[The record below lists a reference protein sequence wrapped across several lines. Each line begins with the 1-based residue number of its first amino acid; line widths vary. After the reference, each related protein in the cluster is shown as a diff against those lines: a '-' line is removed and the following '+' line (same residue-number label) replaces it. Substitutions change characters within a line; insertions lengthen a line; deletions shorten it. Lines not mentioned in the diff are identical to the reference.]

1 MDPWLKCF
9 VQSNRLCPVFCAVYS
24 KQCILQCSVQCSAVY
39 CTLPSAARCTVHCPV
54 QRGVLYT
61 AQCSA
66 VYCTLHSAA
75 RCTLQCTVHR
85 GVLYTAQ
92 CSTVYCTLHSAAQCT
107 VQCTLQGCVCS
118 VSRPRVGARDS
129 PALSPQARGRGNRGD
144 SKTPCCSKQIGEKL
158 HRHLFLWEN
167 LGTKMFTKLLIISFL
182 FVENLLSVWE
192 NTLLKKKF
200 LWLRYIYHK
209 QISGQDHWGAS

>member
-9 VQSNRLCPVFCAVYS
+9 VQCSGLCFVQCTVSSVY
-24 KQCILQCSVQCSAVY
+24 CSVQCSAVY
-39 CTLPSAARCTVHCPV
+39 STLHSAVRCTVHCTV

-75 RCTLQCTVHR
+75 RCTV
-85 GVLYTAQ
+85 
-92 CSTVYCTLHSAAQCT
+92 QCT
-107 VQCTLQGCVCS
+107 VQGCMCS

-144 SKTPCCSKQIGEKL
+144 SKTPCCSKQLGEKL
-158 HRHLFLWEN
+158 HTICSY
-167 LGTKMFTKLLIISFL
+167 GK
-182 FVENLLSVWE
+182 
-192 NTLLKKKF
+192 TLELKCSQNF
-200 LWLRYIYHK
+200 
-209 QISGQDHWGAS
+209 